1 LDLAAAIPPSFFQDH
16 NMKAAIKASSVISP
30 QPTYLSGGFPEEI
43 REYVSDRLFCVEPDY
58 KDLIHPLQ
66 LRRMPRILKM
76 GLASAQ
82 LCINRAGNVSPDAII
97 VGTGLGCL
105 DNLEKF
111 LLEVLRHNEH
121 VTSVLPF
128 INSTHNAVAAQVA
141 MLLKNHN
148 YNITYCHRGFSF
160 ESALQDALMHF
171 EENKVRNILIGGID
185 ECTNDFVKLHDYLDY
200 WKEPTSNLQL
210 FAGNSPGTIAG
221 EGSAFFMLTGEPGA
235 DEDAVIVEGC
245 HTFFT
250 PEAPDINEVKKELD
264 EFLKT
269 TGVPLSR
276 IDGVMFGLNGD
287 NQFDSLY
294 YGLQNDY
301 FTHVPAFMGYKHL
314 CGEYYTAS
322 AFAFW
327 LGTVIL
333 QSGSI
338 PDIVKLTG
346 STPKPL
352 KNILLYNHFR
362 NTEHSMI
369 FLSYGRL

>member
-1 LDLAAAIPPSFFQDH
+1 
-16 NMKAAIKASSVISP
+16 MKAAIKASSVISP

-43 REYVSDRLFCVEPDY
+43 KEYVSDRLFCVEPDY
-58 KDLIHPLQ
+58 RNLINPIQ

-111 LLEVLRHNEH
+111 LLEVLHHDEH

-148 YNITYCHRGFSF
+148 YNITYCHRSFSF

-200 WKEPTSNLQL
+200 WKKPLSNLQL

-221 EGSAFFMLTGEPGA
+221 EGSAFFMLTGEPYA
-235 DEDAVIVEGC
+235 NENVVIIEGC

-250 PEAPDINEVKKELD
+250 PEAPDIIEVKRELD
-264 EFLKT
+264 AFLKII
-269 TGVPLSR
+269 GVPLSQ
-276 IDGVMFGLNGD
+276 IDGVMLGLNGD
-287 NQFDSLY
+287 NQFDNLY
-294 YGLQNDY
+294 YGLQKDY

-322 AFAFW
+322 AFALW
-327 LGTVIL
+327 LGTTIL
-333 QSGSI
+333 ERGSI
-338 PDIVKLTG
+338 PEIVRLIG
-346 STPKPL
+346 SAPKPL
-352 KNILLYNHFR
+352 KNILIYNHFR
-362 NTEHSMI
+362 NTEHAMI